1 MPVPKRLDLTIHS
14 NFDDLERVV
23 DETETF
29 FSALSDNGDFIYT
42 AVLLASEAAT
52 NAIEHGNRL
61 DSSRMVSISYV
72 QKSGTVEMHFED
84 EGDGFNRADI
94 PDPLSDENIL
104 DDGGRGIF
112 LIERLADDVRYEK
125 GGRRVVIVLNRK

>member
-1 MPVPKRLDLTIHS
+1 MPAPKRLDLTIHS

-61 DSSRMVSISYV
+61 DTTRMVSISYIHV
-72 QKSGTVEMHFED
+72 GGTVEMHFED
-84 EGDGFNRADI
+84 QGDGFNRADI

>member
-1 MPVPKRLDLTIHS
+1 M
-14 NFDDLERVV
+14 

-29 FSALSDNGDFIYT
+29 FSALSDDGDFIYT

-52 NAIEHGNRL
+52 NAIEHGNQL
-61 DSSRMVSISYV
+61 DASRTVSITYIHRDA
-72 QKSGTVEMHFED
+72 TVEMHFED

-112 LIERLADDVRYEK
+112 LIERLADEVRYEK
-125 GGRRVVIVLNRK
+125 GGRRVVIVLERK

>member
-1 MPVPKRLDLTIHS
+1 MPTPNRLDLTIHS

-23 DETETF
+23 DETESF
-29 FSALSDNGDFIYT
+29 FSALSEDGDFVYT

-52 NAIEHGNRL
+52 NSIEHGNKL
-61 DSSRMVSISYV
+61 DPTRMVRIAYEVRGAS
-72 QKSGTVEMHFED
+72 VEMHFED
-84 EGDGFNRADI
+84 EGSGFNRAEI

-112 LIERLADDVRYEK
+112 LIERLADAVRYEN
-125 GGRRVVIVLNRK
+125 GGRRVVIILNRK

>member
-1 MPVPKRLDLTIHS
+1 MPTPNRLDLTIHS

-23 DETETF
+23 DETESF
-29 FSALSDNGDFIYT
+29 FSALSEDGDFVYT

-52 NAIEHGNRL
+52 NSIEHGNKL
-61 DSSRMVSISYV
+61 DPTRMVRISYEV
-72 QKSGTVEMHFED
+72 HGPSVEMHFED
-84 EGDGFNRADI
+84 EGSGFNRADI

-112 LIERLADDVRYEK
+112 LIERLADAVRYEN

>member
-1 MPVPKRLDLTIHS
+1 MPSPNRLDLTIHS

-23 DETETF
+23 DETESF
-29 FSALSDNGDFIYT
+29 FSALSEDGDFIYT

-52 NAIEHGNRL
+52 NSIEHGNQLDPTRL
-61 DSSRMVSISYV
+61 VKISYIV
-72 QKSGTVEMHFED
+72 QDASVEMHFED
-84 EGDGFNRADI
+84 EGSGFNRADI

-112 LIERLADDVRYEK
+112 LIERLADAVRYEN
-125 GGRRVVIVLNRK
+125 GGRRVVIVLTRK